1 MAIPDYQSIMLPLL
15 RFARDGKVHSI
26 HEAYAAMAEY
36 FGLSDE
42 ERRKL
47 LPSGKQKVI
56 DNRVGWART
65 YLVKAGLLHSPKR
78 GYFSIT
84 PEGQAFLQTNPTSL
98 TNEDLRQYESF
109 RAFLNQPSRRDRP
122 VPSLA
127 QDKTP
132 EERLEEIVEELRQNL
147 AQELLAKI
155 KECSSDFFEA
165 LVVDLLL
172 KMGYGGSRK
181 EAGEVLRRSRD
192 GGIDG
197 IVKQDRLGLD
207 TIYIQ
212 AKRWEGPVGR
222 PVVQEFVGALHGVKA
237 KRGVLLTTS
246 YFTQDAKD
254 YASSIETRVVLID
267 GEELA
272 SLMIEHDLGVTT
284 VDTYTVK
291 RIDSDYFVDE

>member
-1 MAIPDYQSIMLPLL
+1 MGRFTQFTRPMLPW
-15 RFARDGKVHSI
+15 
-26 HEAYAAMAEY
+26 
-36 FGLSDE
+36 LSTSVYPTK
-42 ERRKL
+42 RRQL

-172 KMGYGGSRK
+172 
-181 EAGEVLRRSRD
+181 
-192 GGIDG
+192 
-197 IVKQDRLGLD
+197 
-207 TIYIQ
+207 
-212 AKRWEGPVGR
+212 RWATEGPVR
-222 PVVQEFVGALHGVKA
+222 KRARCGAVP
-237 KRGVLLTTS
+237 
-246 YFTQDAKD
+246 
-254 YASSIETRVVLID
+254 ET
-267 GEELA
+267 A
-272 SLMIEHDLGVTT
+272 ALMA
-284 VDTYTVK
+284 
-291 RIDSDYFVDE
+291 

>member
-42 ERRKL
+42 ERRQL

-212 AKRWEGPVGR
+212 AKRWED
-222 PVVQEFVGALHGVKA
+222 LL
-237 KRGVLLTTS
+237 GVLWCRNLWGSPWCQGKAWRSLTTS